1 MWLLSTKKSITLVT
15 KLELNLPVEFT
26 NPANDGLRTMDLEIT
41 PSPADDNTAWYLG
54 YNIQSS
60 AWAEVLTNS
69 WYR

>member
-26 NPANDGLRTMDLEIT
+26 NPAIDGLRTMDLEMT
-41 PSPADDNTAWYLG
+41 PSPADDITVWYLG

-60 AWAEVLTNS
+60 AWADVLSIS
-69 WYR
+69 W